1 MAVIVEQ
8 ISLDRLV
15 TGRWYVGR
23 GRNGNVG
30 LWDGEFFLVIGEK
43 LGEYV
48 IKREPYY
55 SLTEEWGC
63 FQPFLE
69 VDEGRMV
76 EPFGKVGWDAHY
88 GRKMEFRQAR
98 DSG

>member
-1 MAVIVEQ
+1 MAALVEQ
-8 ISLDRLV
+8 ISLARLV

-30 LWDGEFFLVIGEK
+30 LWDGEHFLVIGWK
-43 LGEYV
+43 LGEYR

-55 SLTEEWGC
+55 TAESGC

-69 VDEGRMV
+69 VDEGRMI
-76 EPFGKVGWDAHY
+76 EPFGTVAWDAHY